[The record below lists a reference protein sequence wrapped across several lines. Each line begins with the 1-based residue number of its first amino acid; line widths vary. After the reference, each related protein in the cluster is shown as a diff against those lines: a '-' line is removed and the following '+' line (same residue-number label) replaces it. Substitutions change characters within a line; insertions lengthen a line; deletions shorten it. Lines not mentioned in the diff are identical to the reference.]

1 MPSPLLLLLND
12 VHRAEG
18 AVFGE
23 SSGWLVPLRY
33 GDPIA
38 EHGAVMGAAGLL
50 DRSMVGKVVVTG
62 RDRAT
67 FLQGMLSNDIKA
79 LQPGQGC
86 PAAFL
91 DAHGKVVSLLAVYVL
106 EDRILLELPAGSTE
120 KFLQTIDKFLISEK
134 AYFEAA
140 DDAYV
145 VLSVQGPGAE
155 KTLAGLAGACLAAEL
170 YSHQEVSIAGAPVRI
185 ARRNHAVTPGFDC
198 WTAAAHGPALWK
210 AMREAGGVRVGAE
223 AAEVLRVEAG
233 LPAFGADVDE
243 SLILPE
249 TRLDQLV
256 SYTKGCYI
264 GQETVARVKYR
275 GHVNRGLSGLVVDGE
290 QVPAPGDVVVAE
302 DKEVGRVTS
311 AVRSV
316 ALGKPIALGYVRREH
331 FEPGSVVAVQV
342 RDQLV
347 PARVV
352 ELPFVKSAS

>member
-1 MPSPLLLLLND
+1 VASPLLLLLND
-12 VHRAEG
+12 AHQADG

-23 SSGWLVPLRY
+23 SAGWLVPLRY
-33 GDPIA
+33 GDPLA
-38 EHGAVMGAAGLL
+38 EHRAVMGATGLL

-106 EDRILLELPAGSTE
+106 EDRILLELPAGSTD

-134 AYFEAA
+134 AYFEAS
-140 DDAYV
+140 DDASV

-155 KTLAGLAGACLAAEL
+155 KTLAGLTGASLAAEP
-170 YSHQEVSIAGAPVRI
+170 YSHQEVSIAGEPARIVR
-185 ARRNHAVTPGFDC
+185 RSHAVTPGFDC
-198 WTAAAHGPALWK
+198 WTAAAHGPAVWK
-210 AMREAGGVRVGAE
+210 ALRAAGGVPVGAE
-223 AAEVLRVEAG
+223 AADVLRVEAG
-233 LPAFGADVDE
+233 IPAFGADVDE
-243 SLILPE
+243 NLILPE
-249 TRLDQLV
+249 TRLDELV

-331 FEPGSVVAVQV
+331 FEPGSAVAVRV

-352 ELPFVKSAS
+352 ELPFVKSAA